1 MSNRVIPLNEKHVRA
16 NQASFVDM
24 ELNMGRPQLGN
35 KLKFKSKWDRKA
47 YNKQRNM
54 CVKLLK
60 KTQKELFVKP
70 E

>member
-1 MSNRVIPLNEKHVRA
+1 
-16 NQASFVDM
+16 M

-35 KLKFKSKWDRKA
+35 KLKIKSKWDRKA